1 MRVVL
6 KREIGKAW
14 EDFNMKKIIEFVKK
28 RTGAWLNREDIWS
41 YDETVRMFREEGYSW
56 IKSQEKA
63 DIIFGVAVDP
73 DLKKVW
79 RSI

>member
-1 MRVVL
+1 
-6 KREIGKAW
+6 
-14 EDFNMKKIIEFVKK
+14 MKKIIEYVKK
-28 RTGAWLNREDIWS
+28 RTGAWLSKADIWS

-63 DIIFGVAVDP
+63 DVIFNVAVDP
-73 DLKKVW
+73 ELKKVW